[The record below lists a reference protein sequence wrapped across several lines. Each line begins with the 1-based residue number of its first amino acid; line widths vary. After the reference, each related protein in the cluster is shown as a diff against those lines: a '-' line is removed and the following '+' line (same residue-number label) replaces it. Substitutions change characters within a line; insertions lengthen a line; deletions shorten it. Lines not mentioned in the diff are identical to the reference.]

1 MLSDYE
7 FNKYLY
13 AHLDIAALKEQY
25 EKERAEAYENVS
37 PTQTICFYDAGKI
50 VAGSVSVE
58 EHVVFLMDL
67 CEKYQKRLNQC
78 EKRLKLLHEAES
90 LLYEAEFAEYE
101 AWKVNHDI
109 LYPEVLK
116 TLRECLEYVLGAE
129 HNFVL
134 GEKTNDGLKD
144 VLNFEPNKEMNVKE
158 WDAHIEAMSDEE
170 LFSDYY
176 DSNDSF
182 DKEIVK
188 RRAFLRERGR
198 ISEAELNERAC

>member
-67 CEKYQKRLNQC
+67 REKYQKRLNQC
-78 EKRLKLLHEAES
+78 EKRLKLLYEAES

-101 AWKVNHDI
+101 AWKLNRDN

-129 HNFVL
+129 
-134 GEKTNDGLKD
+134 
-144 VLNFEPNKEMNVKE
+144 LNFEPNKEMNVDE

-182 DKEIVK
+182 DKEIVR

>member
-58 EHVVFLMDL
+58 EHALFLMDL

-101 AWKVNHDI
+101 AWKLNRDN

-129 HNFVL
+129 HNF
-134 GEKTNDGLKD
+134 
-144 VLNFEPNKEMNVKE
+144 EPSKEINVDE

>member
-58 EHVVFLMDL
+58 EHVLFLMDL
-67 CEKYQKRLNQC
+67 CEKYQKRLNQY

-90 LLYEAEFAEYE
+90 LLYEAEFAEYK
-101 AWKVNHDI
+101 AWKVNRDN

-129 HNFVL
+129 
-134 GEKTNDGLKD
+134 
-144 VLNFEPNKEMNVKE
+144 LNFEPSKEMNVDE

-182 DKEIVK
+182 DKEIVR
-188 RRAFLRERGR
+188 RRAFLREHGR
-198 ISEAELNERAC
+198 ISEAELNETAC

>member
-25 EKERAEAYENVS
+25 EKERAEAYENVA
-37 PTQTICFYDAGKI
+37 PTQTICFYEAGKI

-58 EHVVFLMDL
+58 EHVIFLMDL
-67 CEKYQKRLNQC
+67 NEQYQKRVNEC
-78 EKRLKLLHEAES
+78 KKRLELLSEAES
-90 LLYEAEFAEYE
+90 LLYEAESAEYE
-101 AWKVNHDI
+101 AWKVNRDN

-129 HNFVL
+129 
-134 GEKTNDGLKD
+134 
-144 VLNFEPNKEMNVKE
+144 LNFEPSKEMNVKE
-158 WDAHIEAMSDEE
+158 WDTCVEAMSEQE
-170 LFSDYY
+170 LFADYY
-176 DSNDSF
+176 DADDSF

-188 RRAFLRERGR
+188 RRAFSRERGR
-198 ISEAELNERAC
+198 ISEAELNGRAC